1 MQSDMQEYLKFYTLH
16 PQIKCKTHL
25 IWNENPVLSW
35 EPALSGLFLALKK
48 KKKYLKNISK
58 WPKSDELYI

>member
-35 EPALSGLFLALKK
+35 EPALWLANSQEGGEGDEVKK
-48 KKKYLKNISK
+48 VI
-58 WPKSDELYI
+58 EIFF

>member
-25 IWNENPVLSW
+25 IWNENPVFSW
-35 EPALSGLFLALKK
+35 EPGEGGEDDEVKKIIEIFSMLKCCC
-48 KKKYLKNISK
+48 L
-58 WPKSDELYI
+58 WV